1 MDNFKELAKEYAG
14 IELTEKQLTQF
25 NSLATLLLE
34 TNKITNLTAIRD
46 EEGVYMKHFLDSL
59 TLLTA
64 LPIETKNI
72 ADIGSGAGFPGL
84 PLAIARPD
92 IQITMVESIGK
103 KTSFIENCI
112 EALSLPNAKV
122 IQVRAETLAEDKNY
136 RQKFDVATARAVAFL
151 PDLIKTCIPFVRP
164 KGVFIAMKNDNGA
177 EIEEARK
184 IVNDVDVSIEK
195 IIPINIPALTPRQF
209 IIIQKK

>member
-1 MDNFKELAKEYAG
+1 MDNFKEIAKEYAE
-14 IELTEKQLTQF
+14 IELTETQLTQF

-59 TLLTA
+59 TLLKA
-64 LPIETKNI
+64 LPTGTKNI

-92 IQITMVESIGK
+92 IQITMIESIGK
-103 KTSFIENCI
+103 KTSFIKKSI
-112 EALSLPNAKV
+112 ETLNLPNAKV
-122 IQVRAETLAEDKNY
+122 IKVRAETLAEDKNY
-136 RQKFDVATARAVAFL
+136 RRKFDVATARAVAFL

-164 KGVFIAMKNDNGA
+164 KGVFIAMKNENET
-177 EIEEARK
+177 EIDEARK
-184 IVNDVDVSIEK
+184 IVDDVDVSIEK
-195 IIPINIPALTPRQF
+195 IIPINIQTLTPRQL
-209 IIIQKK
+209 IVIQKK

>member
-1 MDNFKELAKEYAG
+1 MDIFKELAKEHTG
-14 IELTEKQLTQF
+14 VELTEKQLGEF

-59 TLLTA
+59 TLLKA
-64 LPIETKNI
+64 LPSETKNI
-72 ADIGSGAGFPGL
+72 MDIGSGAGFPGL

-103 KTSFIENCI
+103 KTSFIQKCI
-112 EALSLPNAKV
+112 EELSLTNAKV
-122 IQVRAETLAEDKNY
+122 IQSRAETLSTDKNY

-151 PDLIKTCIPFVRP
+151 PDLMKTCIPFVRP
-164 KGVFIAMKNDNGA
+164 KGLFIAMKNENET

-184 IVNDVDVSIEK
+184 VVDEVDVSIEK
-195 IIPINIPALTPRQF
+195 IIPIHIPTLTPRQL
-209 IIIQKK
+209 ILIRKK